1 MKLARQKKEISLP
14 PTNRAAVKAS
24 AGKKVSE
31 TPYYHLLLLLAEV
44 CDENAQEN
52 NAYCTLGSTKKNDA
66 LTFSVTSGDDRQT
79 LYDVSLLG
87 LSEQAADLH
96 DAP

>member
-1 MKLARQKKEISLP
+1 MKLARQKKEIQLP
-14 PTNRAAVKAS
+14 PTNRAAVKSAS
-24 AGKKVSE
+24 SKKLAD

-44 CDENAQEN
+44 CDENCQES
-52 NAYCTLGSTKKNDA
+52 NAYTTLGSTKKNDA
-66 LTFSVTSGDDRQT
+66 LTLSVTSGDDRQT
-79 LYDVSLLG
+79 LYDTSLLG